1 MWDTVWETAKYLIPL
16 IGVVTAW
23 WVRDRRKDR
32 AASDVA
38 ERTVESEVMV
48 KEAGAEEAR
57 LVYVQRATDIERQF
71 HRQAIQDRDDEIA
84 RQREELH
91 HRERIIDHLRIQVE
105 ELRTRLA
112 DTMRE
117 LDSVRDQLEELA
129 GIDQEK
135 P

>member
-1 MWDTVWETAKYLIPL
+1 MWATIWETAKYLIPVL
-16 IGVVTAW
+16 GAGGAW

-38 ERTVESEVMV
+38 ERTVGAEVAV
-48 KEAGAEEAR
+48 KEAGADEAR

-71 HRQAIQDRDDEIA
+71 HRQAIQDRDDEIE
-84 RQREELH
+84 RQRAELH

-105 ELRTRLA
+105 ELRQRLA

-117 LDSVRDQLEELA
+117 LDSVRDQLAELA
-129 GIDQEK
+129 DHDQEN